1 MSTIS
6 RNTYIELYGPSV
18 GDKIRLADTE
28 LFIEVEQDFCTPGE
42 ECKSGGGRVVRD
54 GMGQGQQTSIHAAD
68 TVITNVVI
76 LDHWGVSKADIGIK
90 NGLIADIG
98 SAGNPDTQSG
108 IDIVIG
114 PGTELIAGEGLIATP
129 GAVAGQ
135 SHFLCPQQIE
145 QALFSGVTTLL
156 GGGTGPAS
164 GSKVTGATPG
174 PWHISRMLQATDTL
188 PVNIGLFAKGSASRP
203 EALDEQLL
211 AGAMGLNLHPGWG
224 VDPVSIDT
232 CLEVAER
239 HDVPVLLQLDAL
251 NESGFPDSCLKTVK
265 DRSIV
270 FRHPGAG
277 GETQLSALFQACAA
291 RNVLPCTS
299 DILPPLTRNSA
310 NEQLDMLMTARQL
323 NASVPED
330 LALAQFPERT
340 EFLAAQAVLHD
351 LGAFSIL
358 SASGQSL
365 GRAGELVL
373 RTWQAAHAMK
383 LQRGPSGQNS
393 GNDNHRAKR
402 YLAKYTIN
410 PALAHGIAQ
419 EVGSLEPGKLADIV
433 LWKPA
438 FFAVKPEL
446 VLKGGLIAAAP
457 LGDSNASVPTAEPL
471 LQRPQFA
478 SMGHAAQ
485 AASLCFVSQ
494 AAVSAGK
501 SLGLRKRIAPVAQT
515 RTVTKDAMIH
525 NNYRPFVELDS
536 QTGLIRADG
545 ELLLCDPAD
554 ELPLSQRYF
563 LF

>member
-1 MSTIS
+1 MATIS

-28 LFIEVEQDFCTPGE
+28 LFLEVEQDFSTPGE
-42 ECKSGGGRVVRD
+42 ESRFGGGRVIRD
-54 GMGQGQQTSIHAAD
+54 GMGQSQHTSIHAAD

-76 LDHWGVSKADIGIK
+76 LDHWGVVKADIGIK
-90 NGLIADIG
+90 DGRIAAIG
-98 SAGNPDTQSG
+98 NAGNPDTQSG
-108 IDIVIG
+108 IDIIIG
-114 PGTELIAGEGLIATP
+114 PGTELIAGEGLIATA

-135 SHFLCPQQIE
+135 CHFLCPQQIQE
-145 QALFSGVTTLL
+145 ALFSGVTTLL

-174 PWHISRMLQATDTL
+174 PWHISRMLQATDVL

-224 VDPVSIDT
+224 VDPASIDT
-232 CLEVAER
+232 CLEVAVR
-239 HDVPVLLQLDAL
+239 HDIPVLLQLDAL
-251 NESGFPDSCLKTVK
+251 NESGFPDSCLAAVK
-265 DRSIV
+265 ERSIV
-270 FRHPGAG
+270 FSHPDTG
-277 GETQLSALFQACAA
+277 GEAQLSALFQACSAA
-291 RNVLPCTS
+291 NVLPCTS
-299 DILPPLTRNSA
+299 DILPPLTVNSLD
-310 NEQLDMLMTARQL
+310 ERLDMLMAARQL
-323 NASVPED
+323 NAAVPED

-351 LGAFSIL
+351 LGAFSLL
-358 SASGQSL
+358 SASSQAM
-365 GRAGELVL
+365 GRAGELIL
-373 RTWQAAHAMK
+373 RTWQAAHTMK
-383 LQRGPSGQNS
+383 LQRGPSGRNT
-393 GNDNHRAKR
+393 GNDNHRARR

-410 PALAHGIAQ
+410 PALAHGVAQ
-419 EVGSLEPGKLADIV
+419 HVGSLEPGKLADIV

-446 VLKGGLIAAAP
+446 VIKGGLIAAAP
-457 LGDSNASVPTAEPL
+457 LGDPNASVSSAEPL

-478 SMGHAAQ
+478 SLGGAAQ

-501 SLGLRKRIAPVAQT
+501 ALGLRKRVVPVAQA
-515 RTVTKDAMIH
+515 RGIAKEAMIH
-525 NNYRPFVELDS
+525 NNYRPFIEMDS

-545 ELLLCDPAD
+545 ELLHCDPAH